1 MIQNPSKDPLNEREF
16 ELINIVGAELAT
28 NQRDVSRHL
37 NLSLGM
43 TNMLIRRLIA
53 KGYIRISQLNQKK
66 VKYLLTPK
74 GFSEKMRKSIKYTIK
89 TISSIGLIKN
99 CLKEVLSKQYAQGER
114 KFYILGESDF
124 AALVEIVLKESNLNG
139 CDIKYIKNISEARID
154 GVLCICK
161 EGFESFSHN
170 GKKHVNLI
178 KELAQHKELAAL
190 NFS

>member
-1 MIQNPSKDPLNEREF
+1 MLQDSTKDPLNEREF

-43 TNMLIRRLIA
+43 TNMLIRRLIS
-53 KGYIRISQLNQKK
+53 KGYIRISQLNQRK

-74 GFSEKMRKSIKYTIK
+74 GFSEKMRKSLKYTVK
-89 TISSIGLIKN
+89 TINSIGLIKK

-124 AALVEIVLKESNLNG
+124 AALVEIVLKESNLTD
-139 CDIKYIKNISEARID
+139 CDITYIKNISETNAD
-154 GVLCICK
+154 GILCICK
-161 EGFESFSHN
+161 EGFESLPQN

-178 KELAQHKELAAL
+178 KELAQHKELAAHNL
-190 NFS
+190 S